1 MKTMLLNRVLTYQ
14 LVLKTNFLGNIG
26 PRPFLTECQYS
37 PVWLE
42 KVRLLNSLLYGTQ
55 STHVYFEFS
64 GVYEQIYAAYERSH
78 GNNYIGK
85 LRTMYELIRTLG
97 STSRQPC
104 HIIKSLFLEK
114 QKQFV

>member
-55 STHVYFEFS
+55 STHIYFEFS
-64 GVYEQIYAAYERSH
+64 GVSNKFTRLMNVSTETVILAEYGPCMNSSERLDLPQD
-78 GNNYIGK
+78 NLAI
-85 LRTMYELIRTLG
+85 
-97 STSRQPC
+97 
-104 HIIKSLFLEK
+104 
-114 QKQFV
+114 